1 MSNAFAHENTPFG
14 TFGEFEGYDQTAD
27 WTDED
32 WQQYDAEVAQ
42 DIADFEAQT
51 WHDFDEFYADDSIEP
66 PF

>member
-1 MSNAFAHENTPFG
+1 MSIHFDSPFG
-14 TFGEFEGYDQTAD
+14 SYGYFEGHDVTAD

-32 WQQYDAEVAQ
+32 WQQYDREVAQ

-51 WHDFDEFYADDSIEP
+51 EPYDEFFADDSIEP